1 MTDNVSGIKEGSLI
15 MTKRRIEYS
24 GRRIPANTVGI
35 YHTTAQ
41 LYFFNRTHYIY
52 FKGIGRMNLKEEDF
66 IVLAPPIVHHA
77 GDKVYVAE
85 PDPTFKDIESTI
97 ISGGPWS
104 YMIDVAGEE
113 YRVPI
118 YYIVPANTG
127 NKLLKETLEKGD

>member
-1 MTDNVSGIKEGSLI
+1 MESDC
-15 MTKRRIEYS
+15 M
-24 GRRIPANTVGI
+24 
-35 YHTTAQ
+35 
-41 LYFFNRTHYIY
+41 FFPKI
-52 FKGIGRMNLKEEDF
+52 
-66 IVLAPPIVHHA
+66 